1 MSPRRHSVLVLSALL
16 ALAGNAQDR
25 SVVKEVPRTT
35 EKELNVVL
43 TSAFGSVIVR
53 RGDPGTTVLLERE
66 ETKEKYPA
74 FVDYAVRNRV
84 GYADIMLGEDRETHE
99 SKGSS
104 FSISD
109 FNKGR
114 WFLSL
119 SDAIPVSLE
128 IELGVGSG
136 DFNLTGLRVRDFT
149 LSAGASNVTLAFDEP
164 NNTRIENL
172 TVESGVSKFD
182 GRNLCNA
189 NFKHFR
195 FKGGVG
201 SYTLDFG
208 GVCKGEMSVEI
219 EIGLGVVTIFIPREM
234 GARIAYD
241 KSWMSRIDCDEDF
254 HETGEESYLS
264 ENYNSVS
271 DRMNIVLNSGLGSI
285 KVRRR

>member
-1 MSPRRHSVLVLSALL
+1 MIALSALL

-53 RGDPGTTVLLERE
+53 RGDPGTAVLLERE

-99 SKGSS
+99 AKGSS
-104 FSISD
+104 FSLSD
-109 FNKGR
+109 FDKGR

-189 NFKHFR
+189 NFKRFR

-201 SYTLDFG
+201 AYTLDFG
-208 GVCKGEMSVEI
+208 GVCKGEMTVEI
-219 EIGLGVVTIFIPREM
+219 EVGLGIVTLFIPREM

-254 HETGEESYLS
+254 HETGEDSYLS
-264 ENYNSVS
+264 ENYNSVT
-271 DRMNIVLNSGLGSI
+271 DRMNVVLNSGLGSI

>member
-1 MSPRRHSVLVLSALL
+1 
-16 ALAGNAQDR
+16 
-25 SVVKEVPRTT
+25 
-35 EKELNVVL
+35 
-43 TSAFGSVIVR
+43 
-53 RGDPGTTVLLERE
+53 
-66 ETKEKYPA
+66 
-74 FVDYAVRNRV
+74 
-84 GYADIMLGEDRETHE
+84 MLGEDRETHE
-99 SKGSS
+99 AKENS

-114 WFLSL
+114 WYLTL
-119 SDAIPVSLE
+119 SDAVPVSLE

-189 NFKHFR
+189 NFRHFR

-201 SYTLDFG
+201 AYTLDFG
-208 GVCKGEMSVEI
+208 GACKGEVDVEI
-219 EIGLGVVTIFIPREM
+219 EVGLGVVTLFIPREM
-234 GARIAYD
+234 GARISYD

-254 HETGEESYLS
+254 HETGNEEYLS

-271 DRMNIVLNSGLGSI
+271 DRMNVVLNSGLGSI
-285 KVRRR
+285 KIRRR

>member
-1 MSPRRHSVLVLSALL
+1 MSPRRHSALVLSTLL

-219 EIGLGVVTIFIPREM
+219 EVGLGVVTIFIPREM